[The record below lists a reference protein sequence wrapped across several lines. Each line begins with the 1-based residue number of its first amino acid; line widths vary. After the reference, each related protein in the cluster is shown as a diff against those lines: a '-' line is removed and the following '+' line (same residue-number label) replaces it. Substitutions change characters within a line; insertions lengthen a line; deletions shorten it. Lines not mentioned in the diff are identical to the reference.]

1 MSKIIAFA
9 NHKGGVSKTTSV
21 ANIGAILSQGGKKV
35 LLIDLDAQAN
45 LTDYFLKERPEESI
59 YNALV
64 DETPLPIVQIGKGLS
79 IVPSS
84 LDMVGLETKI
94 ADNIDRA
101 ELLQI
106 LLDPI
111 KEQYDYI
118 LIDCPPSLGIT
129 TLNALIAAT
138 DLYIPL
144 TAEAIPV
151 RGLKMLTDA
160 LERVKK
166 RKNPTIELSGI
177 IITRWGARNLNRLIE
192 ESLRKNFGE
201 VVFKTK
207 IRENISI
214 AEAPTFYQDIVSYA
228 PTSHGAED
236 YKALTKEILKRTK

>member
-21 ANIGAILSQGGKKV
+21 ANIGAILSQKGKKV

-45 LTDYFLKERPEESI
+45 LTDYYLKERPEETI

-64 DETPLPIVQIGKGLS
+64 DETTLPVVQIGKGLS
-79 IVPSS
+79 LVPSS
-84 LDMVGLETKI
+84 LDMVGLETQI

-106 LLDPI
+106 LLEPI
-111 KEQYDYI
+111 REQYDYI
-118 LIDCPPSLGIT
+118 LIDCPPSLGIV

-138 DLYIPL
+138 DLYIPV

-160 LERVKK
+160 MERVKK
-166 RKNPTIELSGI
+166 RKNPNIKLSGI

-201 VVFKTK
+201 VVFKTT

-214 AEAPTFYQDIVSYA
+214 AEAPTLYQDIVTYA

-236 YKALTKEILKRTK
+236 YLALSKDILNRTK

>member
-21 ANIGAILSQGGKKV
+21 ANIGAILSQKGKKV

-45 LTDYFLKERPEESI
+45 LTDYYLKERPEETI

-64 DETPLPIVQIGKGLS
+64 DETTLPVVQIGKGLS
-79 IVPSS
+79 LVPSS
-84 LDMVGLETKI
+84 LDMVGLETQI

-106 LLDPI
+106 LLEPI
-111 KEQYDYI
+111 REQYDYI
-118 LIDCPPSLGIT
+118 LIDCPPSLGIV

-138 DLYIPL
+138 DLYIPV

-160 LERVKK
+160 MERVKK
-166 RKNPTIELSGI
+166 RKNPNIKLSGI

-214 AEAPTFYQDIVSYA
+214 AEAPTLYQDIVTYA

-236 YKALTKEILKRTK
+236 YLALTKEILKRTK

>member
-1 MSKIIAFA
+1 MNRIIAFA

-21 ANIGAILSQGGKKV
+21 ANIGAILAHEGKKV

-45 LTDYFLKERPEESI
+45 LTDYYLRERPEETI

-64 DETPLPIVQIGKGLS
+64 DETPLPIVGIEERLY

-84 LDMVGLETKI
+84 LEMVGLETKI

-106 LLDPI
+106 LLEPI
-111 KEQYDYI
+111 REQYDYI

-129 TLNALIAAT
+129 TLNALIAST

-160 LERVKK
+160 MERVKK
-166 RKNPTIELSGI
+166 RKNPDIKLSGI
-177 IITRWGARNLNRLIE
+177 IITRWGGRNLNKVIE

-207 IRENISI
+207 IRENISV
-214 AEAPTFYQDIVSYA
+214 AEAPTNFLDVATYA
-228 PTSHGAED
+228 PSSHGAED
-236 YKALTKEILKRTK
+236 YRALTKEILERT

>member
-45 LTDYFLKERPEESI
+45 LTDYYLKERPEESI
-59 YNALV
+59 YNAMV

-79 IVPSS
+79 LVPSS

-106 LLDPI
+106 LLEPI
-111 KEQYDYI
+111 KGQYDYI

-160 LERVKK
+160 MERVKK
-166 RKNPTIELSGI
+166 RKNPNIELSGI

-228 PTSHGAED
+228 PSSHGAED

>member
-1 MSKIIAFA
+1 MSRIIAFA

-21 ANIGAILSQGGKKV
+21 ANIGGILSQGGKRV

-45 LTDYFLKERPEESI
+45 LTDYYLKERPEESI

-64 DETPLPIVQIGKGLS
+64 DETPLPVVQIGKGLS

-106 LLDPI
+106 LLEPI

-138 DLYIPL
+138 DLYIPV

-160 LERVKK
+160 MERVKK

-192 ESLRKNFGE
+192 ESLRKNFGNI
-201 VVFKTK
+201 VFKTK

-214 AEAPTFYQDIVSYA
+214 AEAPTFYQDIVTYA
-228 PTSHGAED
+228 PSSHGAED

>member
-21 ANIGAILSQGGKKV
+21 ANIGAILSQEGKKV

-45 LTDYFLKERPEESI
+45 LTYYYLKERPGETI
-59 YNALV
+59 YEALV
-64 DETPLPIVQIGKGLS
+64 NETPLPVVQIGKRLS
-79 IVPSS
+79 LVPSS
-84 LDMVGLETKI
+84 LDMVGLDTKI

-106 LLDPI
+106 LLEPI
-111 KEQYDYI
+111 REQYDYI

-129 TLNALIAAT
+129 TLNALVAAT

-144 TAEAIPV
+144 TAEAIPA
-151 RGLKMLTDA
+151 RGLKMLIDA
-160 LERVKK
+160 MERVKR

-177 IITRWGARNLNRLIE
+177 IITRWGGRNLNRLIE

-214 AEAPTFYQDIVSYA
+214 AEAPTFYQDIVTYA
-228 PTSHGAED
+228 PSSHGAED

>member
-21 ANIGAILSQGGKKV
+21 ANIGAILSQRGKKV

-45 LTDYFLKERPEESI
+45 LTDYFLKERPEGTI
-59 YNALV
+59 YDALV
-64 DETPLPIVQIGKGLS
+64 NDTPLPVVEIGKGLS

-84 LDMVGLETKI
+84 LDMVGLETRI

-106 LLDPI
+106 ALEPLR
-111 KEQYDYI
+111 EEYDYI
-118 LIDCPPSLGIT
+118 LVDCPPSLGIV

-160 LERVKK
+160 LERVKR
-166 RKNPTIELSGI
+166 RKNPNIELSGI
-177 IITRWGARNLNRLIE
+177 IITRWGGRNLNRLIE

-214 AEAPTFYQDIVSYA
+214 AEAPTFYQDIVTYA
-228 PTSHGAED
+228 PSSHGAED
-236 YKALTKEILKRTK
+236 YLALTEEVLKRTK

>member
-45 LTDYFLKERPEESI
+45 LTDYYLKERPEESI
-59 YNALV
+59 YNAMV

-106 LLDPI
+106 LLEPI

-160 LERVKK
+160 MERVKK

-201 VVFKTK
+201 TVFKTK
-207 IRENISI
+207 VRENISI
-214 AEAPTFYQDIVSYA
+214 AEAPTFYQDIVTYA